1 MGLKLNVCAGLAMAL
16 LLGGC
21 ATNANAPQEEDFA
34 SKLIAEKAA
43 IAAGAQRDYA
53 SLLAEDYTT
62 VQKRWAAFETD
73 IIDVDYIGNP
83 KELVQSIASR
93 YGMSFSEIGKQIE
106 LRPVNIRMKGVTP
119 DVLLRNLGNQ
129 MHAAADVVLDRPAK
143 ALIIEYKNR
152 DISNQGARKED

>member
-1 MGLKLNVCAGLAMAL
+1 MGLKINVCAGLAITL

-21 ATNANAPQEEDFA
+21 ATNVPQDEDFA

-73 IIDVDYIGNP
+73 TIDVDYIGNP

-93 YGMSFSEIGKQIE
+93 YGMSFRETGKQID

-119 DVLLRNLGNQ
+119 DALLRNLGNQ

-143 ALIIEYKNR
+143 ALIIEYKTR
-152 DISNQGARKED
+152 DISDQSERKGG

>member
-119 DVLLRNLGNQ
+119 DALLRNLGNQ

>member
-1 MGLKLNVCAGLAMAL
+1 MGLKLNVCAGLAITL

-21 ATNANAPQEEDFA
+21 ATNVPQDEDFA

-73 IIDVDYIGNP
+73 TIDVDYIGNP

-93 YGMSFSEIGKQIE
+93 YGMSFRETGKQID

-119 DVLLRNLGNQ
+119 DALLRNLGNQ
-129 MHAAADVVLDRPAK
+129 IHAAADVVLDRPAK
-143 ALIIEYKNR
+143 ALIIEYKTR
-152 DISNQGARKED
+152 DISDQSERKGG

>member
-21 ATNANAPQEEDFA
+21 ATNVPQDEDFV

-73 IIDVDYIGNP
+73 TIDVDYIGNP

-93 YGMSFSEIGKQIE
+93 YGMSFSETGRQID

-119 DVLLRNLGNQ
+119 DALLRNLGNQ

-152 DISNQGARKED
+152 DISDQGERKGN

>member
-53 SLLAEDYTT
+53 SLLAEDYAT

-119 DVLLRNLGNQ
+119 DALLRNLGNQ

>member
-21 ATNANAPQEEDFA
+21 ATNAPKDEEDFA

-53 SLLAEDYTT
+53 SLLAEDWTT

-73 IIDVDYIGNP
+73 TIDVDYIGNP
-83 KELVQSIASR
+83 KELVQSIATR
-93 YGMSFSEIGKQIE
+93 YGMSFSEVGKQID
-106 LRPVNIRMKGVTP
+106 LRPVNIRVKGVTP
-119 DVLLRNLGNQ
+119 DALLRNVGNQ
-129 MHAAADVVLDRPAK
+129 MHAAADIVLNKPAK
-143 ALIIEYKNR
+143 SLTIEYKNR
-152 DISNQGARKED
+152 DTSDQHQRKGS

>member
-21 ATNANAPQEEDFA
+21 ATNAPQEDEDFA

-53 SLLAEDYTT
+53 SLLAEDLTT

-73 IIDVDYIGNP
+73 TIDVDYIGNP

-93 YGMSFSEIGKQIE
+93 YGMSFSEVGKQID
-106 LRPVNIRMKGVTP
+106 LRPINIRMKGVTP
-119 DVLLRNLGNQ
+119 DALLRNVGNQ
-129 MHAAADVVLDRPAK
+129 MHAAADIVLDKPAK

-152 DISNQGARKED
+152 DTSDQGKRKGS

>member
-1 MGLKLNVCAGLAMAL
+1 MGLKLNVCAGLAITL

-21 ATNANAPQEEDFA
+21 ATNVPQDEDFV

-73 IIDVDYIGNP
+73 TIDVDYIGNP

-93 YGMSFSEIGKQIE
+93 YGMSFSETGRQID

-119 DVLLRNLGNQ
+119 DALLRNLGNQ

-152 DISNQGARKED
+152 DISDQGERKGN